1 MISSDVRA
9 HTTHTIIKCK
19 SSEDSQTTKA
29 KVTASARHDSSIL
42 SRAIAAQRLE
52 MFEQPSSSRDL
63 RLIALDKLQQRGFR
77 PALGGLEIPLTG
89 KAMGGM
95 PKRINAPFRPS
106 SSSVSS
112 RSSSSSVSSA
122 TRLEFSEPAREKLL
136 EITDKTDFIT
146 ELRAELAGGGLSEVQ
161 TRLNRQ
167 ALEQAQDELATLH
180 AEYRRIQ
187 EQVRQAERGRRR

>member
-1 MISSDVRA
+1 MISSGVRS
-9 HTTHTIIKCK
+9 HTTIKYK
-19 SSEDSQTTKA
+19 ASEDSQTTKA
-29 KVTASARHDSSIL
+29 KATASTRHDSSVL

-52 MFEQPSSSRDL
+52 LFEQPSSSKDL

-95 PKRINAPFRPS
+95 PKRINAYYYPGAAS
-106 SSSVSS
+106 ES
-112 RSSSSSVSSA
+112 
-122 TRLEFSEPAREKLL
+122 TRQEFGGPAAEKQQ
-136 EITDKTDFIT
+136 EINDKKEFIA
-146 ELRAELAGGGLSEVQ
+146 ELREELAAGGTTEVQ

-167 ALEQAQDELATLH
+167 ALQQAQNELATLQ

-187 EQVRQAERGRRR
+187 EQARQAERGRR

>member
-9 HTTHTIIKCK
+9 HTIIKCK

-95 PKRINAPFRPS
+95 PKRINASF
-106 SSSVSS
+106 

-122 TRLEFSEPAREKLL
+122 TRQEFSEPAREKLI
-136 EITDKTDFIT
+136 EINDKANFIT
-146 ELRAELAGGGLSEVQ
+146 TLRAELADEGISAVQ
-161 TRLNRQ
+161 ARLTRQDLQ
-167 ALEQAQDELATLH
+167 QAQDDLATLH

>member
-9 HTTHTIIKCK
+9 HTIIKCK
-19 SSEDSQTTKA
+19 SSEDSQTTKD

-42 SRAIAAQRLE
+42 SRAFAAQRLE

-63 RLIALDKLQQRGFR
+63 RLIALDKLQQRDFR

-106 SSSVSS
+106 SVQSSRFSSSSVSTM
-112 RSSSSSVSSA
+112 VSSA
-122 TRLEFSEPAREKLL
+122 TRLEFGAPVREKLI
-136 EITDKTDFIT
+136 EIEDKSIVVAD
-146 ELRAELAGGGLSEVQ
+146 LRDELAGGGLSEAQ
-161 TRLNRQ
+161 TRL
-167 ALEQAQDELATLH
+167 
-180 AEYRRIQ
+180 YR
-187 EQVRQAERGRRR
+187 